1 MAERR
6 MMAKTIT
13 ESDAFLSM
21 PAEAQALYLHL
32 NMAADDDG
40 FVSNPRTVMR
50 MCSSSDDSMKI
61 LIGRKFVLT
70 FQKGDNFIVVIKHW
84 RINNYIRKDAYRE
97 TKYKEYL
104 RELYYDEN
112 QSYSL
117 NPGDGHKPCLPE
129 ARNKTVTDTSHPCD
143 EPVTDTSQERDEPLT
158 QDRIGKESIGKVSLD
173 KDSIEKGSA
182 EEEAM
187 TLGAE
192 QTAGTDESFNHKY
205 YREKISKCIGANDYE
220 GAKKYQRMAAALG
233 YEFDVP

>member
-6 MMAKTIT
+6 MMAKSIT

-70 FQKGDNFIVVIKHW
+70 FQKDDNFIVVIKHW
-84 RINNYIRKDAYRE
+84 RINNYIRKDTYRE

-129 ARNKTVTDTSHPCD
+129 ARNKAVTDTLRTRD
-143 EPVTDTSQERDEPLT
+143 DTMT

-173 KDSIEKGSA
+173 KDSTEKVSA
-182 EEEAM
+182 EEETM
-187 TLGAE
+187 TPDAE
-192 QTAGTDESFNHKY
+192 EAAGTDESFNHKY

>member
-6 MMAKTIT
+6 MMAKSIT

-70 FQKGDNFIVVIKHW
+70 FQKDDNFIVVIKHW
-84 RINNYIRKDAYRE
+84 RINNYIRKDTYRE

-129 ARNKTVTDTSHPCD
+129 ARNKTVTDTLR
-143 EPVTDTSQERDEPLT
+143 ERDDTMT

-173 KDSIEKGSA
+173 KESIEKGSA
-182 EEEAM
+182 EGEAM
-187 TLGAE
+187 TLEAE

>member
-6 MMAKTIT
+6 MMAKSIT

-70 FQKGDNFIVVIKHW
+70 FQKDDNFIVVIKHW
-84 RINNYIRKDAYRE
+84 RINNYIRKDTYRE
-97 TKYKEYL
+97 TKYKDYL

-112 QSYSL
+112 QSYS
-117 NPGDGHKPCLPE
+117 
-129 ARNKTVTDTSHPCD
+129 
-143 EPVTDTSQERDEPLT
+143 
-158 QDRIGKESIGKVSLD
+158 
-173 KDSIEKGSA
+173 
-182 EEEAM
+182 
-187 TLGAE
+187 
-192 QTAGTDESFNHKY
+192 
-205 YREKISKCIGANDYE
+205 
-220 GAKKYQRMAAALG
+220 
-233 YEFDVP
+233 

>member
-70 FQKGDNFIVVIKHW
+70 FQKDDNFIVVIKHW
-84 RINNYIRKDAYRE
+84 RINNYIRKDTYRE

-129 ARNKTVTDTSHPCD
+129 ARNELVT
-143 EPVTDTSQERDEPLT
+143 EPSRTRNDPLT
-158 QDRIGKESIGKVSLD
+158 QDRIGKERIGKVSLD

-182 EEEAM
+182 EGEAM
-187 TLGAE
+187 TLEAE